1 MKLYTDAA
9 YNMII
14 CMKEDNVDMKWFVF
28 QALLK
33 IWKTFVD
40 QNGKPD
46 SLIPTEVITCKE
58 LVLDSHGQI
67 LEQNRLPGEN
77 EVRNQNSLFF
87 L

>member
-1 MKLYTDAA
+1 
-9 YNMII
+9 
-14 CMKEDNVDMKWFVF
+14 
-28 QALLK
+28 
-33 IWKTFVD
+33 VD

-58 LVLDSHGQI
+58 LVLDSHGHI

-87 L
+87 YNVCLVSYNVRTVQPWNVCPYLT

>member
-1 MKLYTDAA
+1 M
-9 YNMII
+9 
-14 CMKEDNVDMKWFVF
+14 
-28 QALLK
+28 
-33 IWKTFVD
+33 D

-77 EVRNQNSLFF
+77 EVRNQTHYVSIMFASLVQPWN
-87 L
+87 LCPYLTLH

>member
-1 MKLYTDAA
+1 M
-9 YNMII
+9 
-14 CMKEDNVDMKWFVF
+14 
-28 QALLK
+28 
-33 IWKTFVD
+33 D

-77 EVRNQNSLFF
+77 EVRNQNYFSIMFASLVQPWN
-87 L
+87 LCPHLTLH